1 MTRDPAPPAAPR
13 EGFPPGAWA
22 VHLFTASGIV
32 LALLALDAVIGGRDR
47 EALLW
52 LFAALAVDGIDG
64 SFARAARVKERL
76 PRIDGEVLDLVID
89 YTTYVLIPA
98 LMIWRMGALPDALA
112 LPFTAVIL
120 VSSLYVFAR
129 RDMKTDDGYFRG
141 FPALWNIVAFYF
153 VVAPPEPALA
163 AAIVAALVV
172 LTFAPVHAVH
182 PFRVRDYGALLPI
195 LAVVWAVATVALLWP
210 GLDEAIAKPLLAVSL
225 GSALLLLALGLWR
238 SVRGPKR
245 ESNSPASKAQSR

>member
-1 MTRDPAPPAAPR
+1 MNRDPAAPAAIR
-13 EGFPPGAWA
+13 EGFPLSAWA

-32 LALLALDAVIGGRDR
+32 LALLALEAVIDGRDR

-64 SFARAARVKERL
+64 TFARAARVKERL
-76 PRIDGEVLDLVID
+76 PRIDGDALDLIID

-98 LMIWRMGALPDALA
+98 LMFWRMDVLPEALA
-112 LPFTAVIL
+112 LPL
-120 VSSLYVFAR
+120 VALVLISSLYVFAR

-163 AAIVAALVV
+163 AAIVAALIV

-182 PFRVRDYGALLPI
+182 PFRVRDYGIALPI
-195 LAVVWAVATVALLWP
+195 LALVWAAATVALLWP
-210 GLDEAIAKPLLAVSL
+210 GLDEPVATSLLGVSVATAVVLL
-225 GSALLLLALGLWR
+225 GMGLLR
-238 SVRGPKR
+238 TIRGPR
-245 ESNSPASKAQSR
+245 RQDEVVRRW